1 MRTFVRALAFIAV
14 IGIGLLLLF
23 GGVVL
28 ILALPIL
35 LPQFPQE
42 DGATASAPVEDAA
55 PAAPATSRDTAAG
68 PITRRERAEIA
79 EIFRKLLDETEPPPP
94 PAPPVD
100 SGKIVAQSDREE
112 AMQQKNLGALF
123 SGALFPMVAGLVL
136 TFSGIILAAVRPR
149 QRQVVARPVLGNAAV
164 LASMA
169 QARPAVAPAPD
180 PMPEPQAPPARPAA
194 PTFERAMPV
203 SKGRAMK
210 NALLIVGIA
219 LIGIGLLVS
228 LVGTCHHNPHSSSS
242 PAFGGRGFY
251 SSSGGDA
258 TAIIAGGALILVTGA
273 GLVVVGQFL
282 SRGGRPKR

>member
-68 PITRRERAEIA
+68 PAAPARNPVVEEID
-79 EIFRKLLDETEPPPP
+79 RLLALGEPPPP